1 MTSLDR
7 TSFTPAALDASW
19 AAPAQR
25 LGSPLGSS
33 TVGGVAGSGQLP
45 SAWLGDAALS
55 GTVLRAEVEPDARG
69 LDVSGHA
76 ARVLGALLADQR

>member
-7 TSFTPAALDASW
+7 TTFAPAALDASW
-19 AAPAQR
+19 AAPSQH
-25 LGSPLGSS
+25 LGSS
-33 TVGGVAGSGQLP
+33 TVGGVAGSGLLP

-55 GTVLRAEVEPDARG
+55 GTVLRAEIEPEARG

-76 ARVLGALLADQR
+76 DRVLGALLADPR